1 MIKFKDFGHIKGG
14 FSLIKFWTD
23 MKNRSWLE
31 STAIV
36 LVGALLFSI
45 VAPPFAEAN
54 LWSERRNALE
64 EMEKK
69 KEPVQLA
76 SLAGLPIASPSS
88 LTSLAAELSPEV
100 MKEVMSK
107 VQSMPASS
115 FAKRAAKHKSLDL
128 PSELVSRIESYGD
141 IERVYFTNHNHL
153 KIEQGKLQI
162 GFKPSVFWIRQ
173 ELNSPQALNSE
184 PQPNSLVV
192 LVQDAHGIYEAQ
204 KNIAFLIKEFTE
216 MGVGLVGVEGSVGR
230 MEGLEKWRR
239 ISDKKILM
247 GIAGCLMEKGLLTG
261 VEVAG
266 LSSESVLNCKNKI
279 HDVCLKSH
287 GSLVD
292 FYGVEDKDKYLEQV
306 RSFKETLNINKEVEE
321 WQGRIKKEISDLKD
335 KFYTKELKELDQYK
349 NRYES
354 SQIQLGEW
362 LEFLNSE
369 EMSFKCQ
376 CKTQLQ
382 LQSHSQSQSQS
393 QSQKKLQLQ
402 SQPQPQFES
411 QLYQKSKPNLHKYLN
426 AYRLEK
432 AIDFKKVSEEQKKVL
447 EQLSAKLSKNELMG
461 LLEESVAYRLGKIGY
476 EEFYSGIKGRCDKA
490 GINIT
495 PELNKYI
502 KYVVGVE
509 GIDRDRLF
517 VEVKEL
523 EDEVWRNGGLEG
535 SASKNSFKGQ
545 LFELIQ
551 IDKDYGLL
559 EKAINFKLSPEEW
572 EEYDSRKQELENIA
586 QRIVTL
592 IRGEQSLSSNESVK
606 KVMKSVA
613 DFNRLSHERNQI
625 FVEKLIAKMAEKQG
639 SYKNQAIKESRGTIQ
654 RGLVVE
660 KILKHDQSQKLSIL
674 VAGGYH
680 SRGVEELLRKKNISY
695 ITIRPHLNT
704 GEIAKDYHPLN
715 AFKRDLLPL
724 EKMFYR
730 EKVSIAFPQATGGMD
745 PNEITPEEAGV
756 DGTLSVVTEGMT
768 RMLSKLRTE
777 GLNLKEAEE
786 LRKLGKT
793 KDFKSEVPIHS
804 EEVQYQGR
812 RYRVF
817 SPKKEEPKLNQRFL
831 SNPEAEL
838 EKDEKLSKRLLS
850 NPEEELEAEEILD
863 GAKNVWSGQMK
874 DPFTGEVGQTFAVG
888 EKPQNIFLQIA
899 ERIKVGLNEDRKIVK
914 FAKRVLEHDG
924 IKAAAWIF
932 GVPLSLIAY
941 HGIHGS
947 TWVSTGWIIGIVLF
961 LVSSAFISL
970 VILVIFGRRSEFIH
984 LIIISR
990 LPQALQRIWYRI
1002 TIPVYSV
1009 EISGLRFFRLKVNRP
1024 KAKVLVIEPLSL
1036 EIISELNRRFGDMDI
1051 DLLDIRS
1058 ELVKEGESWRPGI
1071 HGKLLELVKS
1081 QNYDYVVGY
1090 INENYDEDFFR
1101 EAKLKG
1107 LILFSTAIHHIDLD
1121 AATKYGTVVT
1131 NAPGPTT
1138 IPVAEGLIA
1147 FFLDVIYSNKIQ
1159 TKKSKDYT
1167 CLSELK
1173 SDPENSL
1180 VIAHALWY
1188 MLMRNVLKLE

>member
-54 LWSERRNALE
+54 LWSERRNDLE

-266 LSSESVLNCKNKI
+266 LSSESVLYCKNKI
-279 HDVCLKSH
+279 HDACLKSH
-287 GSLVD
+287 GSLIEY
-292 FYGVEDKDKYLEQV
+292 YGVEDKDKYLEQV
-306 RSFKETLNINKEVEE
+306 RSFKETLTYNKEVER
-321 WQGRIKKEISDLKD
+321 WKEEINKQIRPLKE
-335 KFYTKELKELDQYK
+335 KIYTEELKKFDDYK
-349 NRYES
+349 NKFENGE
-354 SQIQLGEW
+354 IKLGEW
-362 LEFLNSE
+362 LEILVI
-369 EMSFKCQ
+369 
-376 CKTQLQ
+376 
-382 LQSHSQSQSQS
+382 
-393 QSQKKLQLQ
+393 
-402 SQPQPQFES
+402 QFIEQRS
-411 QLYQKSKPNLHKYLN
+411 PNIKRYLE

-432 AIDFKKVSEEQKKVL
+432 EIDFKKVSEEQKKVL

-724 EKMFYR
+724 ENMFYR

-863 GAKNVWSGQMK
+863 GAKNV
-874 DPFTGEVGQTFAVG
+874 
-888 EKPQNIFLQIA
+888 
-899 ERIKVGLNEDRKIVK
+899 
-914 FAKRVLEHDG
+914 
-924 IKAAAWIF
+924 
-932 GVPLSLIAY
+932 
-941 HGIHGS
+941 
-947 TWVSTGWIIGIVLF
+947 
-961 LVSSAFISL
+961 
-970 VILVIFGRRSEFIH
+970 
-984 LIIISR
+984 
-990 LPQALQRIWYRI
+990 
-1002 TIPVYSV
+1002 
-1009 EISGLRFFRLKVNRP
+1009 
-1024 KAKVLVIEPLSL
+1024 
-1036 EIISELNRRFGDMDI
+1036 
-1051 DLLDIRS
+1051 
-1058 ELVKEGESWRPGI
+1058 
-1071 HGKLLELVKS
+1071 
-1081 QNYDYVVGY
+1081 
-1090 INENYDEDFFR
+1090 
-1101 EAKLKG
+1101 
-1107 LILFSTAIHHIDLD
+1107 
-1121 AATKYGTVVT
+1121 
-1131 NAPGPTT
+1131 
-1138 IPVAEGLIA
+1138 
-1147 FFLDVIYSNKIQ
+1147 
-1159 TKKSKDYT
+1159 
-1167 CLSELK
+1167 
-1173 SDPENSL
+1173 
-1180 VIAHALWY
+1180 
-1188 MLMRNVLKLE
+1188 